1 MWYNKDT
8 KGKGKER
15 KGKKMTV
22 RELIERLN
30 NIENQ
35 NMEIEIWDS
44 EGYALTI
51 ENLKVID
58 EENEPTLII
67 EAL

>member
-1 MWYNKDT
+1 
-8 KGKGKER
+8 
-15 KGKKMTV
+15 MTV
-22 RELIERLN
+22 KELIERLN
-30 NIENQ
+30 NLENQ

-51 ENLKVID
+51 ENLKVVD